1 MKIKIKFVIVALC
14 LSLSLQAGA
23 IQNIKIEQNSDLG
36 LNDCIKIA
44 LNNSPVIKKYILN
57 LDVAKST
64 VGVAKSAYFP
74 SISLGAGYKQG
85 FGERSHNFGSYQ
97 TRTLPGFDASLSQLL
112 WNFGKTDA
120 NIRMEKFNKIAAE
133 FDFDEMVLTTI
144 YNVKLQYYGVLAA
157 KSLMEVE
164 RLNVQI
170 N

>member
-1 MKIKIKFVIVALC
+1 MKNKIKLVIVALC

-85 FGERSHNFGSYQ
+85 KDLLSLLYPSKLLNYPK
-97 TRTLPGFDASLSQLL
+97 LPQLFHHV
-112 WNFGKTDA
+112 NP
-120 NIRMEKFNKIAAE
+120 IH
-133 FDFDEMVLTTI
+133 
-144 YNVKLQYYGVLAA
+144 
-157 KSLMEVE
+157 
-164 RLNVQI
+164 
-170 N
+170 